1 MMENLIL
8 KPIAHKMP
16 KYREIAYQAIKD
28 AILSGQL
35 GPNQPL
41 VEEQLASMLQISRTP
56 VREAMAIL
64 EYEGLI
70 GPQGSRGLCVR
81 TLTKKEFIEIFT
93 ANEIVEPDLARRA
106 AHLVSEEQLQLL
118 GEVVSRGRYYADEGN
133 FNQFLRFGREFH
145 RLLGIAAEND
155 PLTEF
160 IVRNEERVDLYL
172 INAGKT
178 SDIPTMQA
186 ANRQHEAILEALIL
200 RDPDEA
206 AHRVIFH
213 AQSVRQ
219 RFSDLFTDEAAAFQ
233 DDLDRIG

>member
-1 MMENLIL
+1 MDNQIL
-8 KPIAHKMP
+8 QPIAHKTP
-16 KYREIAYQAIKD
+16 KYREIAYKAIKE

-56 VREAMAIL
+56 VREALAIL
-64 EYEGLI
+64 EHEGLI
-70 GPQGSRGLCVR
+70 GPQGSRGLVVR
-81 TLTKKEFIEIFT
+81 TLTKKEFVEIFT
-93 ANEIVEPDLARRA
+93 ANEILEPDLARRA
-106 AHLVSEEQLQLL
+106 AHLVTEEQLQVL
-118 GEVVSRGRYYADEGN
+118 GEIVSRERYYAAEGD
-133 FNQFLRFGREFH
+133 FTQFLHSGREFH

-155 PLTEF
+155 PLTDF

-172 INAGKT
+172 ISTGKT
-178 SDIPTMQA
+178 SDIATMQA
-186 ANRQHEAILEALIL
+186 SNRQHETILEALIL

-219 RFSDLFTDEAAAFQ
+219 RFSDLFTDDTDVYQ
-233 DDLDRIG
+233 DELSLVG

>member
-1 MMENLIL
+1 MDIPIL
-8 KPIAHKMP
+8 RPIAHKTP
-16 KYREIAYQAIKD
+16 KYREIAYQAIKE

-35 GPNQPL
+35 RANTPL
-41 VEEQLASMLQISRTP
+41 VEEQIASMLQISRTP

-64 EYEGLI
+64 EHEGLL
-70 GPQGSRGLCVR
+70 GPQGGRGLCVR
-81 TLTKKEFIEIFT
+81 TLTKKEFVEIFN

-118 GEVVSRGRYYADEGN
+118 SEAVSRGRYFATEGN
-133 FNQFLRFGREFH
+133 FNQFLHYGREFH
-145 RLLGIAAEND
+145 RLLGLAAEND
-155 PLTEF
+155 PLTDF

-172 INAGKT
+172 ISSGKT

-186 ANRQHEAILEALIL
+186 SVRQHEAILEALIQ

-219 RFSDLFTDEAAAFQ
+219 RFADLFSDEARLDHQ
-233 DDLDRIG
+233 DDIDLIG